1 MMQLALPAG
10 QGGVRMGRNGWL
22 AFLVFLLLGSSPL
35 PAYGKTICPPQIS
48 IAMATPYDEVM
59 VERIGREREPD
70 EIHIAVSLKTRT
82 LFLCYGTQVI
92 DSFIAQ
98 VGMNSQEGDK
108 RIQGDKRTPRGEY
121 YVCLKNADSRYYRA
135 LGLSYPNQKDADRGY
150 ESGLISKEER
160 DRIVSAIS
168 QNAMPDWNTALG
180 GYIEIQLSM
189 YSRRKRRPHG
199 RLCSGRKSG
208 NGLFVACGRTGV
220 LRPDFLRNTGI
231 RKIGVDK

>member
-1 MMQLALPAG
+1 MMQLVSPAG

-22 AFLVFLLLGSSPL
+22 AFLVFLLLGSSPF
-35 PAYGKTICPPQIS
+35 PAYGKTICPPQI
-48 IAMATPYDEVM
+48 
-59 VERIGREREPD
+59 
-70 EIHIAVSLKTRT
+70 
-82 LFLCYGTQVI
+82 I
-92 DSFIAQ
+92 DSLIAQ

-180 GYIEIQLSM
+180 GYIEI
-189 YSRRKRRPHG
+189 HG
-199 RLCSGRKSG
+199 EKG
-208 NGLFVACGRTGV
+208 GRTDGCV
-220 LRPDFLRNTGI
+220 AVGNPVMDCLWPVVELGCRVRIF
-231 RKIGVDK
+231 

>member
-1 MMQLALPAG
+1 MMQLVSPAG
-10 QGGVRMGRNGWL
+10 QGGVRMGRKGWL

-180 GYIEIQLSM
+180 GYIEI
-189 YSRRKRRPHG
+189 HG
-199 RLCSGRKSG
+199 EKG
-208 NGLFVACGRTGV
+208 GRTDGCV
-220 LRPDFLRNTGI
+220 AVGNPVMDCLWPVVELGCRVRIF
-231 RKIGVDK
+231 